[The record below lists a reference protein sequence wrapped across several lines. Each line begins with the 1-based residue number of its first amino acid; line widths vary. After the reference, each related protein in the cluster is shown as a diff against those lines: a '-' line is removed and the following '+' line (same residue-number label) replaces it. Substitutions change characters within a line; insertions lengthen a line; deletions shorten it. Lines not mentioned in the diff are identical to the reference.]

1 MTKRVIRVQV
11 GERWYA
17 VQVDQ
22 VRTNPVRVLV
32 DGEAVEIE
40 VEGLPYRGTDLT
52 RDQLDGSTAGEVQG
66 VTQVRSPMPGVIVS
80 VAVQVGQEVSK
91 GDQLCVLE
99 AIKLQQNVGAPASG
113 VVRSIR
119 VQPGQAVSAG
129 DVLIDLTSSSDS
141 SA

>member
-40 VEGLPYRGTDLT
+40 VEGLPYRGVDLT
-52 RDQLDGSTAGEVQG
+52 RDQLDGSTAGEVK
-66 VTQVRSPMPGVIVS
+66 QVRSPMPGVIVS

-99 AIKLQQNVGAPASG
+99 AIKLQQNVGAPVPG
-113 VVRSIR
+113 VVQSVH

-129 DVLIDLTSSSDS
+129 DLLVDIISSSG
-141 SA
+141 SAS